1 MDVAFVDQ
9 VCKKQCMD
17 NLKASYGLYHDLNN
31 EVGSL
36 LHITKSLAVEVLLT
50 PKCHVELAEY
60 APGWRK
66 A

>member
-1 MDVAFVDQ
+1 MDKLV
-9 VCKKQCMD
+9 
-17 NLKASYGLYHDLNN
+17 ASYGLYHDLNN

-50 PKCHVELAEY
+50 PKCHAELAEY